1 MLHMAQ
7 WENGKQAIHQ
17 IFWFSYRL
25 QFVITFEQMLADV
38 EDHLNITITQVNSN
52 MQVPV
57 NEFDGK
63 VIYGEK
69 LLNKGTNYEDHVKQL
84 KPVVENLSE
93 LESKA
98 QLLFLKH
105 MKVH

>member
-1 MLHMAQ
+1 
-7 WENGKQAIHQ
+7 
-17 IFWFSYRL
+17 
-25 QFVITFEQMLADV
+25 MLADI
-38 EDHLNITITQVNSN
+38 EDHLNITITQVDKN

-69 LLNKGTNYEDHVKQL
+69 LLKAGSDYKDHVEQL
-84 KPVVENLSE
+84 KPVVQCLSE
-93 LESKA
+93 LEAKA

-105 MKVH
+105 MKAF

>member
-1 MLHMAQ
+1 
-7 WENGKQAIHQ
+7 
-17 IFWFSYRL
+17 
-25 QFVITFEQMLADV
+25 MLADI
-38 EDHLNITITQVNSN
+38 EDHLNITITQVDKD

-63 VIYGEK
+63 VVYGEK
-69 LLNKGTNYEDHVKQL
+69 LQNKGTNYQDHVEQL
-84 KPVVENLSE
+84 RPIVQNLSK
-93 LESKA
+93 LEAKA